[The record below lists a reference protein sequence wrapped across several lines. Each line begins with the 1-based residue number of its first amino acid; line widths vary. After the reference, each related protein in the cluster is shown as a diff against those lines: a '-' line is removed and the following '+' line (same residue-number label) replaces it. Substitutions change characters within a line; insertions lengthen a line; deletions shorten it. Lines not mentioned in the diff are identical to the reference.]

1 MLYYVKKILDIF
13 CKLAESCRRLDKV
26 VMYTTKEVAAL
37 YGVTIETARAWSEE
51 FAAYLSPTANPGH
64 KKTRQFTVEDMT
76 VFDLIATMKREGKVF
91 EDIHTALAADQRG
104 QPPALDSEDMRA
116 IILNESEKRLVLEIE
131 FLRQTLTQVEAERE
145 ALRTKA
151 ARADELERENIRLNA
166 ENEFLRERLKLER
179 EIGEKEG
186 ELRALRNQ
194 LGQNK

>member
-1 MLYYVKKILDIF
+1 
-13 CKLAESCRRLDKV
+13 
-26 VMYTTKEVAAL
+26 MYTTKEVAAL

-51 FAAYLSPTANPGH
+51 FATYLSPTANPGH

-91 EDIHTALAADQRG
+91 EDIHTALAANQRG
-104 QPPALDSEDMRA
+104 QPPALGSEDMRA

-186 ELRALRNQ
+186 ELRALRSQ
-194 LGQNK
+194 LNQNK